1 MHGKYN
7 PEHCLYLKKKHKKHR
22 NFGKSLKLVYW
33 SQSPRRAELPWGSSV
48 GSWRVCINQQSG
60 NQKGTWDFGSSPAP
74 KGCLTLFTLSQ
85 GPGATRH
92 PLQIPCESCSGL
104 DFLLWEGC
112 PAATLPFHIQGQLCW
127 VRPKASN
134 ISPRQIPRKESKNRE
149 SNSLRHPHESVTPR
163 LPEPEVVLLN
173 MALHGTLFHWV
184 I

>member
-1 MHGKYN
+1 MVN
-7 PEHCLYLKKKHKKHR
+7 IILSTACIKKKKPLKFWQVFEACVLKSKPKKGWAAMGVLSGILESLR
-22 NFGKSLKLVYW
+22 QPAVGKPKRHMRFWVVS
-33 SQSPRRAELPWGSSV
+33 
-48 GSWRVCINQQSG
+48 C
-60 NQKGTWDFGSSPAP
+60 P
-74 KGCLTLFTLSQ
+74 KGLSYLV
-85 GPGATRH
+85 H
-92 PLQIPCESCSGL
+92 PLPRSRCYTASPSNPLWILFWPGF
-104 DFLLWEGC
+104 FLLWEGC

-163 LPEPEVVLLN
+163 LPEVVLLN